1 MQPLGVGAVGASVG
15 PLVLQGLD
23 EALGLA
29 VRLRAVGPG
38 VPQCHA
44 SGGVSIARV
53 YRPPVATVIRP
64 PGQPVGRLGISEQY
78 VSSISSFLGVEQRA
92 VRREPLAVALA
103 LDHDLVAGVGE
114 PVECAVA
121 EDRVV
126 EEAEPL
132 LDGAVRGDDEARAAV
147 APDNQLVEVDRLLCA
162 EPVQPEVVEDQQVGG
177 EEAAEGLLG
186 GVVDPCL
193 RQLAEVLDW
202 SAVTKRTLC
211 PERTAA

>member
-1 MQPLGVGAVGASVG
+1 M
-15 PLVLQGLD
+15 
-23 EALGLA
+23 
-29 VRLRAVGPG
+29 
-38 VPQCHA
+38 
-44 SGGVSIARV
+44 SIARV

-132 LDGAVRGDDEARAAV
+132 LDGAVRGDDEAGAAV

-177 EEAAEGLLG
+177 EEASMR
-186 GVVDPCL
+186 VV
-193 RQLAEVLDW
+193 
-202 SAVTKRTLC
+202 
-211 PERTAA
+211 